1 MLEGVLAGL
10 VAARTVGAAGPDG
23 YPRRGERARR
33 IAAHLASVDSGV
45 GPALAARLDGAAAAV
60 EDPRVRRRLHRI
72 AGRVPAVLE
81 RAGEGDPDVAD
92 ERAAV
97 DWLVAELRADD
108 PFAGDATVSSLD
120 SSAQRALRR
129 AVAGAF
135 AEAAATLRERVT
147 TAGGDEADATGSASG
162 RANTGTGTPPASGS
176 GSSGPASPTGT
187 GAGGGGRGRGGDA
200 DADSETVAERV
211 EEAAGVA
218 LADRLGDVAATF
230 ERLAGAHPARLYE
243 FPAERAAA
251 VAAVGADRETPFV
264 DRPAVP
270 DRPEVGRHLVVGPAG
285 SGKSRAIAER
295 LARLPDDAVG
305 HVLVPEADLLD
316 AAAVRA
322 LAPDRITGDVLL
334 VWDLQEVA
342 RSGVTDV
349 AGTLDR
355 LDATVAAA
363 GYRLYTLLEA
373 PAVDADGTDGGGDAP
388 DTVADR
394 SPDAR
399 ARDGRSEETG
409 RERDGDERSG
419 TGTGTGIGIGAG
431 TDDVDSPRDGTPVD
445 PDRLPGWVREL
456 VAAADL
462 EPLWVG
468 RLDEPRLSRLAGRT
482 AGRFGVSL
490 GQDARE
496 AVVERAAGSA
506 SAPTYLAAAHGI
518 AGHRLDADRVRDL
531 AADPVAVWT
540 AEYDRLRTG
549 TSAEWR
555 VLAAMAYLSALRVP
569 RYATL
574 VRAVYTRHLESDGR
588 RFRTAVRSLSDRGW
602 LRVTGEDLVGETT
615 RYRVHASQLRAVAID
630 SPAAEPAVA
639 TALSRLLLDRLEEAV
654 PTAARAAIHR
664 RCSGTLAEWGHE
676 EAAAAHWARAVA
688 LAPATAETHEP
699 FARSLATR
707 LPAAAAADALG
718 YTVDRWL
725 RTADPDRRRRALASL
740 PTFVRRCDGADR
752 PGLAVETC
760 ERGLGVLRGAGVGIG
775 TDAGDGSDAG
785 GTDGPAATADPGGSA
800 PSSIDSGGDG
810 TRRPEEGEVAGRPDG
825 VPAGRARAV
834 RGSASVAWRLRTA
847 YATLSA
853 RSAAARAPELYW
865 FGLDALR
872 ANERGP
878 AAGFLTA
885 AWRLRRTAEGDAPT
899 DAVAAGV
906 WAAALRAAEEVPP
919 SVVAPAVSDDALADR
934 PIVAAVAAALF
945 DGAAPPVPA
954 VLRERGVAGY
964 YGLERDALTALL
976 ST

>member
-10 VAARTVGAAGPDG
+10 VAARTVGVAGPDG

-33 IAAHLASVDSGV
+33 LAAHLDPVESGA
-45 GPALAARLDGAAAAV
+45 GAALATRLDAAAADV
-60 EDPRVRRRLHRI
+60 DDPRVRRHLRRI
-72 AGRVPAVLE
+72 AGRAPAVLE
-81 RAGEGDPDVAD
+81 RAGAGDPEFTD

-97 DWLVAELRADD
+97 DRLVADLRADD
-108 PFAGDATVSSLD
+108 PFADDPTVAPLD
-120 SSAQRALRR
+120 PPAERALRR
-129 AVAGAF
+129 AVAGTF

-147 TAGGDEADATGSASG
+147 TAGGDEGDATGGASRRG
-162 RANTGTGTPPASGS
+162 KSGTRTASSGSGPSGPASSTGVGSGS
-176 GSSGPASPTGT
+176 GSRSG
-187 GAGGGGRGRGGDA
+187 
-200 DADSETVAERV
+200 DSATVAERV
-211 EEAAGVA
+211 EEATGVA

-251 VAAVGADRETPFV
+251 VAAVDADRETPFV

-270 DRPEVGRHLVVGPAG
+270 DRPEVGRHLVVGPPG
-285 SGKSRAIAER
+285 SGKSRVIAER
-295 LARLPDDAVG
+295 LARLPADALG

-322 LAPDRITGDVLL
+322 LMPVRITGDVLL
-334 VWDLQEVA
+334 VWDLHDVA
-342 RSGVTDV
+342 GTGPTDV
-349 AGTLDR
+349 AATLDR

-363 GYRLYTLLEA
+363 GHRLYTLLEA
-373 PAVDADGTDGGGDAP
+373 PAADPGPHDVDTETDPEAGSHDGSG
-388 DTVADR
+388 
-394 SPDAR
+394 R
-399 ARDGRSEETG
+399 AAAAA
-409 RERDGDERSG
+409 G
-419 TGTGTGIGIGAG
+419 TAG
-431 TDDVDSPRDGTPVD
+431 TDAGGDDLAGDGPREGTPVD
-445 PDRLPGWVREL
+445 PGRLPGWGREL
-456 VAAADL
+456 ATAADL

-468 RLDEPRLSRLAGRT
+468 RLDEARLSRLAGRT

-490 GQDARE
+490 DEAARE
-496 AVVERAAGSA
+496 AVVERAAGSG

-518 AGHRLDADRVRDL
+518 AGHRLDVDRVRDL

-555 VLAAMAYLSALRVP
+555 VLAAMAYLAALRVP

-602 LRVTGEDLVGETT
+602 LRVVGEDLVGETT

-630 SPAAEPAVA
+630 PPAADPTAA
-639 TALSRLLLDRLEEAV
+639 TALSRLLLDRLGEAV
-654 PTAARAAIHR
+654 PTVVRPAIHR
-664 RCSGTLAEWGHE
+664 RCSATLAEWGHD

-699 FARSLATR
+699 FARSLASR
-707 LPAAAAADALG
+707 LPATVAADALG

-760 ERGLGVLRGAGVGIG
+760 ERGLAILRGNATD
-775 TDAGDGSDAG
+775 TDADDDDPTDIDAG
-785 GTDGPAATADPGGSA
+785 GVDATDGPAVTTGPDGPA
-800 PSSIDSGGDG
+800 PSSIGSGGDG
-810 TRRPEEGEVAGRPDG
+810 TGITEGGTVVHEAPDRTAPRNG
-825 VPAGRARAV
+825 LPAGGAGAARASV
-834 RGSASVAWRLRTA
+834 PVAWQLRTA

-885 AWRLRRTAEGDAPT
+885 AWRLRRTAAGDPPT
-899 DAVAAGV
+899 DALAAGV

-919 SVVAPAVSDDALADR
+919 SVVAPAVSEDALADR

-945 DGAAPPVPA
+945 DGAATPIPA
-954 VLRERGVAGY
+954 VLRERGTAGY